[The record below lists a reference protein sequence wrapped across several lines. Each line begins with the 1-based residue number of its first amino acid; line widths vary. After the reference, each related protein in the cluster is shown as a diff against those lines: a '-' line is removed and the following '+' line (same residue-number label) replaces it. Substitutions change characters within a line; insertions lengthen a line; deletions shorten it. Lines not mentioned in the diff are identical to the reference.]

1 MFEILPSY
9 ISDKY
14 KPFNNSLP
22 DIISVFEGIK
32 PMARLSCKLGE
43 NYSEFI
49 NLARKRKVHVADIKR
64 GENVHVYISKSKKIV
79 DYYKSHDPE
88 MKNSS
93 TKLEIADFAR
103 SLGYPKCCIEN
114 YLNKTQKEVMEGYQ
128 GSWNATLPFYF
139 NNLLHSISNYYLSFH
154 LSCTLGC
161 EETKKYNGNIFEAI
175 QQIEPELG
183 HRLKKIL
190 SLPLLVWYN
199 TDNKYCF
206 DDRLVVLFE
215 GIINNDLLEY
225 SNCFILRTNYPN
237 NKKISGRIESDL
249 GYFKLGNKIRYNKKA
264 ISVFRDGAF
273 VYEINNQPKPE
284 YFLMKFHG

>member
-9 ISDKY
+9 INNEY

-22 DIISVFEGIK
+22 DIIAVFEDIK
-32 PMARLSCKLGE
+32 PMARLSCKPGE
-43 NYSEFI
+43 NYSKFI
-49 NLARKRKVHVADIKR
+49 DFARKRKVHVADIKR
-64 GENVHVYISKSKKIV
+64 GENIHVYISKSKKIV

-88 MKNSS
+88 MKSNSA
-93 TKLEIADFAR
+93 KLEIADFAR
-103 SLGYPKCCIEN
+103 SLGYPKCCIES
-114 YLNKTQKEVMEGYQ
+114 YLNRSQREIIEKHQQNK
-128 GSWNATLPFYF
+128 SLSPLFYF
-139 NNLLHSISNYYLSFH
+139 NNYLHSISNYYLSFH
-154 LSCTLGC
+154 LPCSLKC
-161 EETKKYNGNIFEAI
+161 EETKKYNGNIFKAI
-175 QQIEPELG
+175 QQAEPELA
-183 HRLKKIL
+183 HRLKKML

-206 DDRLVVLFE
+206 DDRVVVLFE
-215 GIINNDLLEY
+215 GASNNNLVEY

-237 NKKISGRIESDL
+237 NKKISGRIERDL

-264 ISVFRDGAF
+264 ISIYRDGAL